1 MKFWFSGELDHRIG
15 DAYRPIRAR
24 VEVKLN
30 RMCEGP
36 DYGDAVT
43 KIAITPMIRICRA
56 AAKLFT
62 VGCGNE
68 IRYASFV
75 DHE

>member
-1 MKFWFSGELDHRIG
+1 
-15 DAYRPIRAR
+15 
-24 VEVKLN
+24 
-30 RMCEGP
+30 MCEGP

-62 VGCGNE
+62 VGCRKE